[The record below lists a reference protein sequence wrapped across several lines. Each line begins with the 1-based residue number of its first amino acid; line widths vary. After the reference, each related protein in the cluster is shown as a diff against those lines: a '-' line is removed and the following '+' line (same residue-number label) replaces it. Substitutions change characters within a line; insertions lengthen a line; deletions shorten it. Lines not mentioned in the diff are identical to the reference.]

1 MAKRSVVH
9 VTDFSGGYSSDLPDE
24 RMAANMLRTGENLYW
39 EAGLRK
45 RKGWSTYGETWPAAI
60 DYIYGGIRAYMND
73 KWIDIRAY
81 TLSATATVI
90 HFAMDNTTAKTYAE
104 IDATFTFPVS
114 VEAPDRFRFDI
125 MKVNGEDAVVGV
137 DKEAVQKPFV
147 IYYDSGFT
155 IENLETYDTR
165 TRDNDFWYAGKY
177 DVSEGNPYFDYT
189 SEAQSDTADD
199 FPLTSTTIGDGFY
212 ISGILTF
219 NKVLFTSASQFSAA
233 VAVYEYYQGDD
244 TWASLGTLVQT
255 PAWTAAAGDRTLE
268 FDYPQDWAKWDGADA
283 QTSVPALIPDT
294 LYNRYLIRVRFTTAP
309 DAAQTADTLTLYHSQ
324 YLTQIMAGDIPH
336 QLKVHNSRLFLASGS
351 NVNYSTYNKGLKE
364 WNEYDVESFIKGGDK
379 IQNMLS
385 YRGSMIIFKGACIYA
400 LLGNSVDNWV
410 IKVLDETIG
419 SDYAS
424 SMTVVNQTIFFIG
437 SDGYIYGFNGE
448 VAKRISKHIHSDI
461 TTLLASYTPYAIN
474 YNGNAYITI
483 GPTIFRFDPDTV
495 REDDLGDGVVS
506 AWKYTSSVAGITRLD
521 NPVYFNGDQDTN
533 GLIYQNDNELIQVET
548 SAFKDVYSGDNDISI
563 DYKSK
568 DLSFGEFGLKK
579 NYNRVKP
586 DIEKAG
592 NYTLTLLADHESDNI
607 AVTLASGT
615 GPGQYTEDVSVPYE
629 IDGKDLTLRF
639 QNTSSVYAAIYGF
652 ALNVARRVF

>member
-45 RKGWSTYGETWPAAI
+45 REGVSRYGETFPSTANI
-60 DYIYGGIRAYMND
+60 IYGHIRAYMNG
-73 KWIDIRAY
+73 KW
-81 TLSATATVI
+81 THVTAVSLTASDTVLR
-90 HFAMDNTTAKTYAE
+90 FMTDNATAKTFVE
-104 IDATFTFPVS
+104 IDNTFTHTA
-114 VEAPDRFRFDI
+114 APIFIPERYRFSL
-125 MKVNGEDAVVGV
+125 MKVNGEDAVIGV
-137 DKEAVQKPFV
+137 DSSRVEKPFV
-147 IYYDSGFT
+147 IYYDSGFKIKT
-155 IENLETYDTR
+155 LEEYDIR

-255 PAWTAAAGDRTLE
+255 PAWTAAVGDRTLE
-268 FDYPQDWAKWDGADA
+268 FDYPQDWAKWDGLDA

-294 LYNRYLIRVRFTTAP
+294 LYNRFVIRVRFTTAP

-336 QLKVHNSRLFLASGS
+336 QLHVHNSRLFLASGS
-351 NVNYSTYNKGLKE
+351 NVNYSPYGLITG
-364 WNEYDVESFIKGGDK
+364 WNEYDTESFIRGGNLIQKMVTHKGY
-379 IQNMLS
+379 LC
-385 YRGSMIIFKGACIYA
+385 IFKGAAIYG

-410 IKVLDETIG
+410 VKELDPTIG
-419 SDYAS
+419 SNKGS
-424 SMTVVNQTIFFIG
+424 SVVVINQTVFFIG
-437 SDGYIYGFNGE
+437 TDKYIYGFNGE
-448 VAKRISKHIHSDI
+448 VSKKISKHVHSDI
-461 TTLLASYTPYAIN
+461 SADAVNEVFSVN
-474 YNGNAYITI
+474 HKGWYIANM
-483 GPTIFRFDPDTV
+483 GSNRYKFDPDSV
-495 REDDLGDGVVS
+495 REDDLGDGIVS
-506 AWKYTSSVAGITRLD
+506 IWKYTGSTTIENSI
-521 NPVYFNGDQDTN
+521 YFDGD
-533 GLIYQNDNELIQVET
+533 
-548 SAFKDVYSGDNDISI
+548 GDNSKLIGIGQGRFYETENGKYYDEDGAGNIDITI

-579 NYNRVKP
+579 NYNRIKP
-586 DIEKAG
+586 DVEKAG
-592 NYTLTLLADHESDNI
+592 DYTLTLLSDHESDNI
-607 AVTLASGT
+607 AVTLASET

-629 IDGKDLTLRF
+629 IDGKDLTLRL